1 MAATNKVEIS
11 LFFISNFSL
20 LFSFYVSLHCGDRNP
35 AQIIYSSMLQNAL
48 RLGLLTVAS
57 PLHTALLHTHIWYG
71 TDIRLAYSTDLERH
85 PLIRY
90 DGFFLQFPDP
100 ESELRKAGSVY
111 TDGSDGYSA
120 HRKERS
126 PSFFQDTLVQFY
138 QKYAEQST
146 SHVQ

>member
-85 PLIRY
+85 PSNTIRWL
-90 DGFFLQFPDP
+90 FLAVSGSGIGTA
-100 ESELRKAGSVY
+100 ESRLSVY
-111 TDGSDGYSA
+111 GWIGWLFSSSEGAISIIFPRYITAILS
-120 HRKERS
+120 EIC
-126 PSFFQDTLVQFY
+126 
-138 QKYAEQST
+138 
-146 SHVQ
+146 